1 MQGGLYIVILR
12 RGQAG
17 SSFTKVDNGSST
29 IPAYT
34 LFLKVSRTLSLSLLL
49 PIVVCTLLPTFQL

>member
-1 MQGGLYIVILR
+1 MQGDLYIVILR

-29 IPAYT
+29 TPAYT
-34 LFLKVSRTLSLSLLL
+34 LFLKVSRTLSLLL
-49 PIVVCTLLPTFQL
+49 PIVVCTLLATFQL